1 MKILVVEDDPL
12 IRLSLRDMLKAWGY
26 ACDHAE
32 DGELA
37 WELALQYEYD
47 LILLDLNLPKLD
59 GLSLCRRLRARLE
72 RQPLILMLTARDSSF
87 DKVTGLDE
95 GADDYMVKPFDP
107 DVLRARLK
115 ALLRRADRPMQ
126 LSSHWGPLDLE
137 RGGQGAHYGGRPLQ
151 FTATEHRILE
161 TLLQSGGSTCSKEKI
176 LNAAWTLTES
186 PGEESVKTHIKNIR
200 SKLSLVGAPADL
212 IETVYGIGFRLNP
225 DYAT

>member
-12 IRLSLRDMLKAWGY
+12 IQLSLRELVKAWGY

-37 WELALQYEYD
+37 WELARQYPYD
-47 LILLDLNLPKLD
+47 LILLDLNLPRLD
-59 GLSLCRRLRARLE
+59 GLALCRRLRARLE
-72 RQPLILMLTARDSSF
+72 RQPMILMLTARDTSF
-87 DKVTGLDE
+87 DKVQGLED

-115 ALLRRADRPMQ
+115 ALLRRADRPLQ
-126 LSSHWGPLDLE
+126 TRSHWGPLELE
-137 RGGQGAHYGGRPLQ
+137 RGGQGADYAGRPLAL
-151 FTATEHRILE
+151 TATEHRILE
-161 TLLQSGGSTCSKEKI
+161 TLLQAAGYTCSKEKI
-176 LNAAWTLTES
+176 LNAAWTLSAS

-200 SKLSLVGAPADL
+200 AKLAHVGAPADL

-225 DYAT
+225 DHAA

>member
-1 MKILVVEDDPL
+1 MRVLLIEDDSATAQSIEL
-12 IRLSLRDMLKAWGY
+12 MLKSEGFNVY
-26 ACDHAE
+26 TTDL
-32 DGELA
+32 GEEGVDLGKI
-37 WELALQYEYD
+37 YDYD

-59 GLSLCRRLRARLE
+59 GLALCRRLRARLE

-137 RGGQGAHYGGRPLQ
+137 RGGQGAHYAGRPLAL
-151 FTATEHRILE
+151 TATEHRILE

-225 DYAT
+225 DHAT